1 MNDYKSVT
9 ILLGSIK
16 PLNFEIIVKMVKY
29 IFKSQSNIDWNT
41 IKNKGFNLNI
51 ENSIK
56 KYHFKPLSITRT
68 ISKYIS
74 NVYNL

>member
-1 MNDYKSVT
+1 MKLEKIVQ
-9 ILLGSIK
+9 
-16 PLNFEIIVKMVKY
+16 IVKYK
-29 IFKSQSNIDWNT
+29 FKSKSNIDWNT
-41 IKNKGFNLNI
+41 IKNKGFHLNI

-68 ISKYIS
+68 INKYIS